1 MLNSGFKSNGFEFH
15 WEPSFA
21 PASATDEFWA
31 TAFKRF
37 GGTVIITGDKNI
49 ARRPHQIHAFCAC
62 DLICFFCDRHWSQQ
76 DLAYQCAHLIRWWP
90 TVQALSKLLNRR
102 IVGGCQWVCGVNS
115 KKYRCQILR
124 NPRENQKQSESFVQA
139 DRELGCGEA
148 RSRFEE

>member
-1 MLNSGFKSNGFEFH
+1 LKRIKIALDANIPERAVRMLNSGFKSNGFEFH

-90 TVQALSKLLNRR
+90 TVQDTLQTAKPKDCWWLPMGLRGELKKVQVPDIKDPVRKSKA
-102 IVGGCQWVCGVNS
+102 I
-115 KKYRCQILR
+115 
-124 NPRENQKQSESFVQA
+124 
-139 DRELGCGEA
+139 
-148 RSRFEE
+148 